1 MKCPRCGK
9 NSLILKVT
17 AWSPGGETHYC
28 LMNPLGG
35 TSYENGCG
43 EYFKIPTDQH
53 SVKSNKPL
61 DPWGASV
68 DTRGYP
74 SREKS

>member
-1 MKCPRCGK
+1 MKCPKCGK
-9 NSLILKVT
+9 NSLIMEVSFQ
-17 AWSPGGETHYC
+17 ASRWTHYC
-28 LMNPLGG
+28 FMNPGDA

-61 DPWGASV
+61 DPWGAPV

-74 SREKS
+74 LERKTT